1 MNKEWSLD
9 ILYKGYDDPAF
20 LADFNR
26 VATIQAQLSE
36 TVNKLPQMPEEEA
49 LVAGLKISEE
59 FSELLNG
66 LFNYI
71 SLRQSTDT
79 TNPQSM
85 ALIGQLQQQYTS
97 SVKDELALRKYIA
110 GVQDLDAVI
119 AKNDYLKQYEFFLK
133 EEKKACEHMLE
144 DNVEEMI
151 TKMNLT
157 GGGAWGDLYSYLS
170 STVEAEYDGKKVTLS
185 DVRNLAH
192 DADPA
197 VRKRAYEAE
206 LACYK
211 QIEAPV
217 AFALNNIK
225 KQVNMLSTEKGYAS
239 PLAMTLDQSRMTQE
253 TLDAL
258 WTACKEYLPKFHA
271 YMRRKAELLGY
282 TNGLPWFEMFAPV
295 GKVEKTFT
303 AEEAKDYL
311 VTLFGNFS
319 DDMAEMMR
327 RAFDES
333 WMDFYPRPGKVG
345 GAFCSNITAKKQS
358 RILLN
363 FNGTLSAVDTMAHEL
378 GHAYHGQQIED
389 HLPLNRGYTM
399 PVAETA
405 STFNENVLMSF
416 AIDQAEGE
424 EKLGL
429 IESQLQDVNQTICD
443 IYSRFLFESAVF
455 ENCKSQFLFPEQL
468 NELMINAQK
477 EAYGDGLD
485 PEYRHPY
492 MWCCK
497 GHYYSDGLSFYNF
510 PYAFGALFAKG
521 LYAIYKKE
529 GDSFV
534 PKYRELLKAT
544 TVCNVEDVAK
554 MVGADITK
562 PDFWRGSLELIS
574 ETIDEFIRLTNK

>member
-20 LADFNR
+20 LADFNN
-26 VATIQAQLSE
+26 VEVMQE
-36 TVNKLPQMPEEEA
+36 EMHKKLLELPNMTEEEA
-49 LVAGLKISEE
+49 LITGLKASEA
-59 FSELLNG
+59 FTELLEK
-66 LFNYI
+66 LFSYI

-79 TNPQSM
+79 TNPESM
-85 ALIGQLQQQYTS
+85 ALIGQLQQKYTAS
-97 SVKDELALRKYIA
+97 IKDGLAFQKYIA
-110 GVQDLDAVI
+110 SVKDLDAVI
-119 AKNDYLKQYEFFLK
+119 AGNEYLKAYEFYLK
-133 EEKKACEHMLE
+133 ENKKACEHLL
-144 DNVEEMI
+144 DDDVEEMI

-157 GGGAWGDLYSYLS
+157 GGGAWGDLFSFLS
-170 STVEAEYDGKKVTLS
+170 STVEAEYEGKNITLS

-197 VRKRAYEAE
+197 VRKKAYEAE

-211 QIEAPV
+211 KIEAPV

-225 KQVNMLSTEKGYAS
+225 KQVNMLSEAHGYES
-239 PLAMTLDQSRMTQE
+239 PLAMTLEQSRMSQD

-258 WTACKEYLPKFHA
+258 WTACREYFPKFQE
-271 YMRRKAELLGY
+271 YMRRKAEILGY
-282 TNGLPWFEMFAPV
+282 ENGLPWFEMYAPI

-345 GAFCSNITAKKQS
+345 GAFCSNLTSQKQS

-363 FNGTLSAVDTMAHEL
+363 FNGSLSAVDTMAHEL

-389 HLPLNRGYTM
+389 HLPLNRGYSM

-429 IESQLQDVNQTICD
+429 IESMLQDVNQTICD

-455 ENCKSQFLFPEQL
+455 ENCKTQFLFPEQL
-468 NELMINAQK
+468 NELILNAQK
-477 EAYGDGLD
+477 ESY
-485 PEYRHPY
+485 
-492 MWCCK
+492 
-497 GHYYSDGLSFYNF
+497 
-510 PYAFGALFAKG
+510 
-521 LYAIYKKE
+521 
-529 GDSFV
+529 
-534 PKYRELLKAT
+534 
-544 TVCNVEDVAK
+544 
-554 MVGADITK
+554 
-562 PDFWRGSLELIS
+562 
-574 ETIDEFIRLTNK
+574 

>member
-282 TNGLPWFEMFAPV
+282 TNGLPWFEMFAPI